1 MIICLKS
8 ELTSVTIL
16 GDYSYCPMKCACL
29 VQKNRTHSGRKIK
42 SFILMKHGL
51 KTQESYIF
59 KSKKMYINLLT
70 FKNRSPSCP
79 PRFQKIPLSGKMEK
93 RLNSNRRLPQRWKLE
108 ILSLL
113 CCPLPRLA
121 RSLARSLSLSL
132 THTHTHT
139 NRYVTCLTQNF
150 KSLIDS
156 MEVAGDS
163 LYCTTR
169 QI

>member
-93 RLNSNRRLPQRWKLE
+93 RLNSNRRLPQR
-108 ILSLL
+108 
-113 CCPLPRLA
+113 
-121 RSLARSLSLSL
+121 
-132 THTHTHT
+132 
-139 NRYVTCLTQNF
+139 
-150 KSLIDS
+150 
-156 MEVAGDS
+156 
-163 LYCTTR
+163 
-169 QI
+169 

>member
-1 MIICLKS
+1 
-8 ELTSVTIL
+8 
-16 GDYSYCPMKCACL
+16 MKCACL

-59 KSKKMYINLLT
+59 KFKKIYINLLT
-70 FKNRSPSCP
+70 FQTRSPSCP
-79 PRFQKIPLSGKMEK
+79 PRFQKSPLSGKMEK
-93 RLNSNRRLPQRWKLE
+93 RLNSSRRLPQSWKLE

-113 CCPLPRLA
+113 CCPRPRLA
-121 RSLARSLSLSL
+121 RSLALSLSLS
-132 THTHTHT
+132 HTHTHT
-139 NRYVTCLTQNF
+139 NRYVICLTQNF

-163 LYCTTR
+163 LYCTR
-169 QI
+169 QL